1 MKETLVPCC
10 WTRRCERERSV
21 ESFSFFWCWTC
32 GYERERVLESSSCF
46 EKVKEEIRCCCVG
59 TREEE
64 RDKNKEKG
72 IGKEEKGLNLLVQPR
87 KAKGEGFVG
96 HVC

>member
-1 MKETLVPCC
+1 M
-10 WTRRCERERSV
+10 
-21 ESFSFFWCWTC
+21 
-32 GYERERVLESSSCF
+32 
-46 EKVKEEIRCCCVG
+46 G

-72 IGKEEKGLNLLVQPR
+72 IGKEEEGPNLLVQPR
-87 KAKGEGFVG
+87 KDKGEGFLG

>member
-1 MKETLVPCC
+1 M
-10 WTRRCERERSV
+10 
-21 ESFSFFWCWTC
+21 
-32 GYERERVLESSSCF
+32 
-46 EKVKEEIRCCCVG
+46 G

-72 IGKEEKGLNLLVQPR
+72 IGKEEGPNLLVQPR
-87 KAKGEGFVG
+87 KDKGEGFLG